1 MALAGI
7 RRCMLTF
14 IFCVVFVKIKESLG
28 GVLDWLA
35 LIVAFASVLKCLMA
49 AASMARTDVTHYI

>member
-1 MALAGI
+1 
-7 RRCMLTF
+7 MLTF

-35 LIVAFASVLKCLMA
+35 LIVAFASVLKGLMA